1 VTPPNI
7 SLAPERPPRKGK
19 TLLARIIGY
28 TILGGFIALVLAFF
42 ISFIVP
48 SEERSYT
55 GPAEVVKSYKQKS
68 LCTIDV
74 RLSDGTGYS
83 YVIRADLEYCSSFT
97 PGATINIKKGRVAN
111 PEGVK
116 P

>member
-1 VTPPNI
+1 MTPPNK

-28 TILGGFIALVLAFF
+28 TVLGGLIAFVLAV
-42 ISFIVP
+42 IIGIIVP
-48 SEERSYT
+48 TEERTYT

-74 RLSDGTGYS
+74 RLSDGTEYS
-83 YVIRADLEYCSSFT
+83 YVIRSTSEYCASFT